1 MVFVFKKGQITAS
14 GKPEDIFKMEN
25 ILTDSNLQ
33 IPLELQLYKEVCDDE
48 ILKKDK
54 QLIEA
59 LWQLGLMK

>member
-1 MVFVFKKGQITAS
+1 
-14 GKPEDIFKMEN
+14 MEN